1 MKKIFVQDVIDL
13 MTKSDNFFWN
23 NKIIFLETAKTIT
36 RITNVSKEKYIE
48 ITEKYTVLSKEKI
61 DLNVEIVRDVA
72 RRSPW
77 TTEEINL
84 LKKYQHDMALLTS
97 LLPNRTY
104 NSIITKISRLK
115 EDEKNKKPEGGGLA
129 LLSSKP
135 YY

>member
-13 MTKSDNFFWN
+13 MTKSDKFFWN

>member
-1 MKKIFVQDVIDL
+1 MKKILIQDVIDL
-13 MTKSDNFFWN
+13 MTKSDKFFWN

-61 DLNVEIVRDVA
+61 DLNIEIVRDVA

-84 LKKYQHDMALLTS
+84 LGKYQHNMSLLTS

-104 NSIITKISRLK
+104 NSITTKIARLK

>member
-13 MTKSDNFFWN
+13 MTKSDKFFWN

-61 DLNVEIVRDVA
+61 DLNIEIVRDVA
-72 RRSPW
+72 RRNPW

-84 LKKYQHDMALLTS
+84 LKKYQHDMTLLTS

-104 NSIITKISRLK
+104 NSIITKIARLK
-115 EDEKNKKPEGGGLA
+115 EKKPS
-129 LLSSKP
+129 LL
-135 YY
+135 

>member
-1 MKKIFVQDVIDL
+1 MKKILIQDVIDL
-13 MTKSDNFFWN
+13 MTKSDKFFWN
-23 NKIIFLETAKTIT
+23 NNIIFLETAKTIT
-36 RITNVSKEKYIE
+36 RITNVSKKKYVE
-48 ITEKYTVLSKEKI
+48 ITEKYTTLSKEKVDI
-61 DLNVEIVRDVA
+61 DAEAIQVVIRKE
-72 RRSPW
+72 PW

-84 LKKYQHDMALLTS
+84 LKKYQHNMSLLTS

-104 NSIITKISRLK
+104 NSIIIKIARLK